1 MIETLCAVAL
11 SATSKSDL
19 PPRDIVIIDD
29 PKVKLQLLDLVSAQ
43 TWTSE
48 ASSLLIFCANNR
60 RQPQIHEIWGLDFDN
75 DHLDAFF
82 NASVDAGIALASF
95 VIAVEATGLGCCPI
109 STFRNDA
116 QAVSDLLELPDHVF
130 LLQVWLWGILKTAQ
144 RSAHD

>member
-1 MIETLCAVAL
+1 
-11 SATSKSDL
+11 
-19 PPRDIVIIDD
+19 
-29 PKVKLQLLDLVSAQ
+29 
-43 TWTSE
+43 
-48 ASSLLIFCANNR
+48 
-60 RQPQIHEIWGLDFDN
+60 
-75 DHLDAFF
+75 LDAFF

-116 QAVSDLLELPDHVF
+116 QAVSDLLELPDRVF